1 MRKIS
6 LFDTFPFRFFSRLRW
21 KMKIAAAS
29 DKLSDNGKLSSRNPI
44 GNIDNTKNMEMDE
57 AISETLIKR

>member
-1 MRKIS
+1 
-6 LFDTFPFRFFSRLRW
+6 
-21 KMKIAAAS
+21 MKIAAAS